1 MTEITLSINGEE
13 VSLDKEMTILEA
25 AFKLGVEIP
34 TLCHDPRLKPYGAC
48 RVCLV
53 EVEGARA
60 PLPACATNAADGM
73 VVKTD
78 TKEIHRLRKTV
89 VELIISDHPLD
100 CVTCEKCGN
109 CALQDLAYKYD
120 ITESE
125 FKGEKHSLEPQE
137 DDPFIHRD
145 LDKCILCGRC
155 VRICDEVEHAFAIDF
170 NYRGFKTQIGT
181 TYGKSLKDTT
191 CEFCGQC
198 ISTCP
203 VGALIEKPRLD
214 KGRLWELENTLTTCP
229 YCGVGCTLE
238 LQTNNGE
245 IVNVSAPLDIGV
257 NGGNLCVK
265 GRFGYD
271 FVSSTERLKTPLIK
285 KNGEFQEASWDEA
298 IKLIAGR
305 LSDIKK
311 KHGPDS
317 IAGLASAKCTNEEN
331 YIFQK
336 FIRAAI
342 GTNNVDHCARLCHSS
357 TVAGLATAFG
367 SGAMTNSIS
376 DFADSKAILIIG
388 SNTSEAHPIIHIEIL
403 KAVRFKNAKLIVID
417 PREIKMSKFADISL
431 HQRPGSDVAVLNGLM
446 NVIID
451 EGLED
456 KNFIEERTEHFEAL
470 KKNVADY
477 TPEKVE
483 KISGI
488 PADGLRSA
496 ARMYATSGASSIVY
510 SMGITQHTTGTDN
523 VLSTANLAMLT
534 GNIGRPGTGV
544 NPLRGQNNVQ
554 GACDMGSLPNVYSG
568 YQKTDDESS
577 RNKLEEA
584 WNTDL
589 PTNKGLTVVEVMNGG
604 ASGDVKGVYIM
615 GENPMLS
622 DPDVSHVEKAL
633 EKLDFLVVQDIFLT
647 ETAAFADVVLPSVS
661 FAERDGTFTNTE
673 RRVQRIRKAVEP
685 VGNAKED
692 WKTLC
697 AVSMAMGYEM
707 SYESAD
713 EILEEIASVTP
724 SYGGITPD
732 RLGQDGL
739 QWPCPTS
746 DHPGTPILHQEKF
759 TRGLGK
765 FHVVTYRPP
774 AEEPDAEY
782 PLILTTGRLLNQFHT
797 GTMTRKTEGLD
808 EIYPVAH
815 VEISRFDAKK
825 MDIKTGNF
833 VNLETRRGKIKAK
846 ALVTDKSRKGVV
858 FMPFHFKEAA
868 ANILTNPAL
877 DPIAKIPEFKVCALK
892 ISKAD

>member
-1 MTEITLSINGEE
+1 MTEMSLTLNGKK
-13 VSLDKEMTILEA
+13 VSFDNEMTILEVA
-25 AFKLGVEIP
+25 QGQGIDIP

-60 PLPACATNAADGM
+60 PLPACATKATDGM
-73 VVKTD
+73 LIKTD
-78 TKEIHRLRKTV
+78 TKDIRRLRKTV
-89 VELIISDHPLD
+89 LELIISDHPLD
-100 CVTCEKCGN
+100 CVTCEKCGD
-109 CALQDLAYKYD
+109 CALQDLAYQYG

-125 FKGEKHSLEPQE
+125 FKGEKHTLEPQE

-145 LDKCILCGRC
+145 LEKCILCGRC

-170 NYRGFKTQIGT
+170 IYRGFKTQIGT
-181 TYGKSLKDTT
+181 TFGKSLKDTT

-203 VGALIEKPRLD
+203 VGALVEKQRLN
-214 KGRLWELENTLTTCP
+214 KGRVWEFDKTLTTCP

-238 LQTNNGE
+238 LQTKNGE
-245 IVNVSAPLDIGV
+245 IVNVQAPLDIGV
-257 NGGNLCVK
+257 NNGNLCVK

-271 FVSSTERLKTPLIK
+271 FVASPERLTTPLIK
-285 KNGEFQEASWDEA
+285 KNGDFHEATWDEA
-298 IKLIAGR
+298 IKLIASKLG
-305 LSDIKK
+305 DIKS
-311 KHGPDS
+311 KHGPNS

-331 YIFQK
+331 YVFQK

-357 TVAGLATAFG
+357 TVTGLATSFG
-367 SGAMTNSIS
+367 SGAMTNSID

-403 KAVRFKNAKLIVID
+403 RAVRFGDAKLIVID
-417 PREIKMSKFADISL
+417 PREIKMSKFADVKL
-431 HQRPGSDVAVLNGLM
+431 HQKPGSDVAVLNGLM

-451 EGLED
+451 EGLEN
-456 KNFIEERTEHFEAL
+456 KKFIEERTEHYEAM
-470 KKNVADY
+470 KKNVAKY
-477 TPEKVE
+477 TPEMVE
-483 KISGI
+483 EISGI

-510 SMGITQHTTGTDN
+510 SMGITQHTSGTDN
-523 VLSTANLAMLT
+523 VLSVANLAMLT

-568 YQKTDDESS
+568 YQKVDDENS
-577 RNKLEEA
+577 RNKLEKA
-584 WNTDL
+584 WGVDL
-589 PTNKGLTVVEVMNGG
+589 PTNKGLTVVEVMNGA

-622 DPDVSHVEKAL
+622 DPDVSHVEIAL

-647 ETAAFADVVLPSVS
+647 ETAAFADVILPSVS
-661 FAERDGTFTNTE
+661 YAEKDGTFTNTE
-673 RRVQRIRKAVEP
+673 RRVQKIRKAVP
-685 VGNAKED
+685 AVGEAQTD
-692 WKTLC
+692 WKIISDIST
-697 AVSMAMGYEM
+697 AMGYEM

-732 RLGQDGL
+732 RLGLTGL
-739 QWPCPTS
+739 QWPCPTA
-746 DHPGTPILHQEKF
+746 DHPGTPILHTEQF

-774 AEEPDAEY
+774 AEVPDAEF

-797 GTMTRKTEGLD
+797 GTMTRKTPGLD
-808 EIYPVAH
+808 EVYPVAH
-815 VEISRFDAKK
+815 VEISKFDAKK
-825 MDIKTGNF
+825 LDVVTGNF

-846 ALVTDKSRKGVV
+846 ALVTDKSKKGIV

-892 ISKAD
+892 MSKAD